1 MLIDPSECVYQEIV
15 GFFVINHGRTDT
27 PLRMAE
33 TICAYERDLIAAEA
47 EIARLKR
54 QISAGY
60 IRRDVSSHYEAGW
73 TPKKPLPDPVTDEWV
88 QTGRE
93 AA

>member
-1 MLIDPSECVYQEIV
+1 MPVEPYAELLEVYAVKAGHKDRAAPAIL
-15 GFFVINHGRTDT
+15 H
-27 PLRMAE
+27 
-33 TICAYERDLIAAEA
+33 DLLVTMTELDAAER

-60 IRRDVSSHYEAGW
+60 IRRDVSSHYLPGW
-73 TPKKPLPDPVTDEWV
+73 QPKKPLPDVIADDWV
-88 QTGRE
+88 KTGRE